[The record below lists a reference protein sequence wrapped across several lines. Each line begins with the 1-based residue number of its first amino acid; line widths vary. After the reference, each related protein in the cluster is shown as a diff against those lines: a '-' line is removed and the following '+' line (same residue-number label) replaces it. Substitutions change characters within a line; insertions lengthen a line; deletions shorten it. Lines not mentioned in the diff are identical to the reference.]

1 MVVCSTCNKQVKR
14 GQECQSCTKG
24 KTNMDDPDKSG
35 SADGQ
40 PKTVQ
45 VYVNE
50 LLSYAVH
57 YYQSGTNLNL
67 KRVIE
72 EEFDHEDIKAAK
84 KLLSDLG
91 LEMETPDCRRTSPNR
106 SALEADVADLMTGL
120 GNLDQTQ
127 EITPIFAC
135 VDHSKVPMTLPPEE
149 ACSTVSMAIRLAK
162 VEAMLGSLRKDVVE
176 QTENV
181 GTLFEM
187 MAHKPTYAAATSQ
200 PSASQRD
207 AAIGG
212 TPGGSNATISVGMAL
227 QGATQ
232 QQQRRPPTKSDKGD
246 TTIQQEDGDGFRK
259 PPGHLRNDE
268 RRKKRKEKLIIGTK
282 TDSTLKS
289 DSGTISIMVKFV
301 DKKYQNEDIT
311 KHATEIEGGVEVHA
325 VETVS
330 NPNARTKSFRV
341 EINYKD
347 KDKVLD
353 GKH

>member
-1 MVVCSTCNKQVKR
+1 
-14 GQECQSCTKG
+14 
-24 KTNMDDPDKSG
+24 
-35 SADGQ
+35 
-40 PKTVQ
+40 
-45 VYVNE
+45 
-50 LLSYAVH
+50 
-57 YYQSGTNLNL
+57 
-67 KRVIE
+67 
-72 EEFDHEDIKAAK
+72 
-84 KLLSDLG
+84 
-91 LEMETPDCRRTSPNR
+91 
-106 SALEADVADLMTGL
+106 
-120 GNLDQTQ
+120 
-127 EITPIFAC
+127 
-135 VDHSKVPMTLPPEE
+135 MTLPPEE

-187 MAHKPTYAAATSQ
+187 MAHKPTYATATSQ

-212 TPGGSNATISVGMAL
+212 TPGGSNATISLGMAL

-246 TTIQQEDGDGFRK
+246 TTIQQEVGRAPQGVTQQHQRRPPTKSDKGDTNTQQEDGDGFRK

-347 KDKVLD
+347 KDKVLWRPHRSVD
-353 GKH
+353 SGTVDSPTRTLSEVPSISSDTEAALNALSVADTACL